1 MDRSPVIL
9 IDASVWIDHIRSAN
23 RVILELVDA
32 RRVLCHPFVIG
43 EVAMGQFRN
52 RPVFL
57 ADLQKLRIAE
67 VASDPE
73 VMTLVE
79 RHRLFGKGIG
89 YVDAHLLAAAFLT
102 PEARLWTRDKRLK
115 DAAREMKLAAEAL
128 D

>member
-1 MDRSPVIL
+1 VIL
-9 IDASVWIDHIRSAN
+9 IDASIWIDHIRSAN
-23 RVILELVDA
+23 RAIPELVDA
-32 RRVLCHPFVIG
+32 RKVLCHPFVIG
-43 EVAMGQFRN
+43 EVAMGQFRG
-52 RPVFL
+52 RGVFL
-57 ADLQKLRIAE
+57 TGLQKLQSAE

-115 DAAREMKLAAEAL
+115 DAAKQMKLAAEGY